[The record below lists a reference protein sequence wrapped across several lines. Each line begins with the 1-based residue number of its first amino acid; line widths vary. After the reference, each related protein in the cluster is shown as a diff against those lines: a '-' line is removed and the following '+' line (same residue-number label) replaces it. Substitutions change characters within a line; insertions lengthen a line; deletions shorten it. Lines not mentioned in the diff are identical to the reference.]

1 MKLND
6 GGFSNYGFGWELP
19 RTGVVMHTGDNPG
32 YATRIV
38 RYIDQN
44 RTIIILSNNAFAGQ
58 EELVKK
64 IEFLR
69 TAEK

>member
-1 MKLND
+1 
-6 GGFSNYGFGWELP
+6 
-19 RTGVVMHTGDNPG
+19 MHTGDNPG

-58 EELVKK
+58 EELVQK
-64 IEFLR
+64 IEVFLA
-69 TAEK
+69 AEK